1 MVGRN
6 RALRFFALSL
16 AGVLLALLLWGLSPG
31 PEWLA
36 CSTAERYARQYAPEY
51 GHLAM
56 VLEGEVSR
64 HVVGSFCVEYPSW
77 TVILSQENDPD
88 FQGPFLRLE
97 MHNGIFPTAV
107 TAASWW
113 TPEETGARPEISRP
127 VPQ

>member
-1 MVGRN
+1 MTGRN

-16 AGVLLALLLWGLSPG
+16 AGVLLALLLWRLSPG

-36 CSTAERYARQYAPEY
+36 CSTAERYTRQCAPAY
-51 GHLAM
+51 SHLTM

-77 TVILSQENDPD
+77 TVLLSQENDPD
-88 FQGPFLRLE
+88 LQGPFLRLE

-113 TPEETGARPEISRP
+113 TPEISLP
-127 VPQ
+127 VSQ

>member
-1 MVGRN
+1 MTGRN

-16 AGVLLALLLWGLSPG
+16 AGVLLALLLWRLSPG

-36 CSTAERYARQYAPEY
+36 ERYTRQCAPAY
-51 GHLAM
+51 SHLTM

-77 TVILSQENDPD
+77 TVLLSQENDPD
-88 FQGPFLRLE
+88 LQGPFLRLE

-113 TPEETGARPEISRP
+113 TPEISLP
-127 VPQ
+127 VSQ

>member
-1 MVGRN
+1 MTGRN

-16 AGVLLALLLWGLSPG
+16 AGVLLALLLWRLSPG

-36 CSTAERYARQYAPEY
+36 CSTAERYTRQCAPAY
-51 GHLAM
+51 SHLTM

-77 TVILSQENDPD
+77 TVLLSQENDPD
-88 FQGPFLRLE
+88 LQGPFLRLE
-97 MHNGIFPTAV
+97 MHNGIFPAAV

-113 TPEETGARPEISRP
+113 TPEISLP
-127 VPQ
+127 VSQ